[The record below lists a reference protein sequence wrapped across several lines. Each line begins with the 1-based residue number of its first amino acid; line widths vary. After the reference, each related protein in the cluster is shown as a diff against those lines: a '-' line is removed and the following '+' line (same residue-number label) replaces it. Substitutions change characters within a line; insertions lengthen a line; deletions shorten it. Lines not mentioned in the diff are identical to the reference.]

1 MVMRFPNVVDD
12 RSGLITLAHRVERGV
27 SLIEMLIGLVVLSS
41 LLALA
46 APSFAL
52 WMQNTQIRG
61 GADAILNGLQLARAE
76 AIRRNTQVQFVLGNQ
91 TEWTVSV
98 VKPFTQVQYRPM
110 QEGTSNVTLQT
121 SPGGSGTITFDAMGG
136 RANNN
141 DGSNAIN
148 SIDITSNKTM
158 AGLRPL
164 RIVVSPSGS
173 TRMCDPDTSL
183 QVGDPRRCTQ

>member
-1 MVMRFPNVVDD
+1 MLMQIQNIMGG
-12 RSGLITLAHRVERGV
+12 RSGLVTLTHRVERGV
-27 SLIEMLIGLVVLSS
+27 TLIEMLIGLVVLST

-52 WMQNTQIRG
+52 WMQNTQIRT
-61 GADAILNGLQLARAE
+61 GADAVLSGLQLARTE

-98 VKPFTQVQYRPM
+98 LKPFTQVQYRPM
-110 QEGTSNVTLQT
+110 EEGSSNVTVQP
-121 SPGGSGTITFDAMGG
+121 SPVGSGTVTFDAMGG
-136 RANNN
+136 RAGNN
-141 DGSNAIN
+141 DGSNAID
-148 SIDITSNKTM
+148 SIDITSNRTM

-164 RIVVSPSGS
+164 RIVISPSGS
-173 TRMCDPDTSL
+173 TRMCDPDTAL